1 MGETT
6 SKTQNL
12 PEVKAMSILDAYEG
26 SNNYI
31 LKLKKSSKNQKSFK
45 LSKNQATYILENH
58 DKTPKVARKWVDIDF
73 YFSEKIFLD
82 KLLSEPPKQVY
93 IEKLLVEGDKAFH
106 VWGKFFES
114 EDLHDFYLPKAS
126 LLKKQKEV
134 KIDYDKYSV
143 RPPMEHQKI
152 AIEKL
157 VSNDK
162 FILADDMGL
171 GKTTSTVIAS
181 LEAESKK
188 VLIICPAS
196 LKINWYRE
204 IKNYTDKTISIVEGK
219 KWESADY
226 VIVNYDIIKNFHD
239 ESNRENSIIL
249 KENFDLVI
257 IDEAHYIQNK
267 KAARTKLCNDVAEK
281 IGRVWLLTGTP
292 LTSRPIN
299 YFNLLELVDSSVAQ
313 NWMAYVR
320 RYCNGFQFRAGNRL
334 IWNVNGASN
343 LEELRERTQPTILR
357 RLKEDILDLPDKIRT
372 PVYLNLQSNLYK
384 SLMGEYYEWYRNSE
398 ESKSLALQFSK
409 LMKVRQIIAQEKIQN
424 TIEIA
429 NSAIDQE
436 KKVIIFTNFTDTL
449 NQFVD
454 YYKKDCVYLDGS
466 CSKTKRQE
474 AVDKFQNDENVKV
487 FIGNLKAAGVGIT
500 LTAAEVVIMND
511 LSFVPSDH
519 SQAEDRAYRIGQ
531 NNKVSVYY
539 PIFENTIEG
548 AIYDILTKKKDI
560 FETVMGDN
568 VDDGSVA
575 EEILN
580 LITEHFS

>member
-1 MGETT
+1 
-6 SKTQNL
+6 
-12 PEVKAMSILDAYEG
+12 
-26 SNNYI
+26 
-31 LKLKKSSKNQKSFK
+31 
-45 LSKNQATYILENH
+45 
-58 DKTPKVARKWVDIDF
+58 
-73 YFSEKIFLD
+73 
-82 KLLSEPPKQVY
+82 
-93 IEKLLVEGDKAFH
+93 
-106 VWGKFFES
+106 
-114 EDLHDFYLPKAS
+114 
-126 LLKKQKEV
+126 
-134 KIDYDKYSV
+134 
-143 RPPMEHQKI
+143 
-152 AIEKL
+152 
-157 VSNDK
+157 
-162 FILADDMGL
+162 
-171 GKTTSTVIAS
+171 
-181 LEAESKK
+181 
-188 VLIICPAS
+188 
-196 LKINWYRE
+196 
-204 IKNYTDKTISIVEGK
+204 
-219 KWESADY
+219 
-226 VIVNYDIIKNFHD
+226 
-239 ESNRENSIIL
+239 
-249 KENFDLVI
+249 
-257 IDEAHYIQNK
+257 
-267 KAARTKLCNDVAEK
+267 
-281 IGRVWLLTGTP
+281 
-292 LTSRPIN
+292 
-299 YFNLLELVDSSVAQ
+299 
-313 NWMAYVR
+313 
-320 RYCNGFQFRAGNRL
+320 
-334 IWNVNGASN
+334 
-343 LEELRERTQPTILR
+343 
-357 RLKEDILDLPDKIRT
+357 
-372 PVYLNLQSNLYK
+372 
-384 SLMGEYYEWYRNSE
+384 MGEYYEWYRNSE

-487 FIGNLKAAGVGIT
+487 FVGNLKAAGVGIT